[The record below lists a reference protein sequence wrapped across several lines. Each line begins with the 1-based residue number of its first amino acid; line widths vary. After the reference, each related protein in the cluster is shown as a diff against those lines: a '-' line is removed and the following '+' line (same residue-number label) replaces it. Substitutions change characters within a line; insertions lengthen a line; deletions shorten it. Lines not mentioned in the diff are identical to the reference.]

1 MDSINYLE
9 YMVNTG
15 LYSNGHLPVNLP
27 IPEKYYNRQSC
38 QSATLPSSQKAKLII
53 DDEMR
58 NGFEYFMC
66 VSDLKYISA
75 IPQKTTICIPQIL
88 FDSENIIPSNQI

>member
-1 MDSINYLE
+1 MDSLNYLE
-9 YMVNTG
+9 YMLNTS
-15 LYSNGHLPVNLP
+15 LYSNNYLPVNLP

-38 QSATLPSSQKAKLII
+38 QSIAPPSGQKEKLI
-53 DDEMR
+53 DGEKR

-66 VSDLKYISA
+66 ISDLKYISA

-88 FDSENIIPSNQI
+88 FDSEDIIPLNQI